1 MTTLQSF
8 AEFTAALDDVAIAF
22 KMTLGI
28 RHPNP
33 VTERLVEL
41 SKKTPFP
48 LLSLKAVKMTYRLTD
63 YGVEEVIDF
72 AGKNACDLF
81 IAADVLIPLAE

>member
-1 MTTLQSF
+1 MTTLQKFS
-8 AEFTAALDDVAIAF
+8 EFVAAVDDLKIAMMDLF
-22 KMTLGI
+22 SI
-28 RHPNP
+28 SHPNP